1 LGQRSRKRRSPGSA
15 EGRRRADSRA
25 EQTRDGNGRAP
36 AATNMER
43 GYARSRERSDAVRAS
58 LEPLAPGERPTAV
71 TVAAVVA
78 ALIGVANVVLV
89 VVGSD
94 LAKQRVT
101 GGLIFAAIMFIAAAS
116 MWRAKYWAVLGF
128 QALLG
133 LSVVTGSLSLLVA
146 SNVEAV
152 IRSVVVIGA
161 AGTLFWFLIRAMA
174 RLQMPTR
181 TR

>member
-1 LGQRSRKRRSPGSA
+1 MGQRSRKRRAQRSA
-15 EGRRRADSRA
+15 EG
-25 EQTRDGNGRAP
+25 NGQVASGP
-36 AATNMER
+36 AAASNMER
-43 GYARSRERSDAVRAS
+43 GYARSRERADAVRAS

-89 VVGSD
+89 AVGAD

-101 GGLIFAAIMFIAAAS
+101 GGLVFAAIMLVAAVF
-116 MWRAKYWAVLGF
+116 MWRCKYWAVLGF
-128 QALLG
+128 QALLA

-152 IRSVVVIGA
+152 IRSVVVIAA

>member
-1 LGQRSRKRRSPGSA
+1 LGQRSRKRRAPS
-15 EGRRRADSRA
+15 
-25 EQTRDGNGRAP
+25 GNGRPAP
-36 AATNMER
+36 ASNMER
-43 GYARSRERSDAVRAS
+43 GYARSRERADAVRAS
-58 LEPLAPGERPTAV
+58 LDPLAPGERPTAV
-71 TVAAVVA
+71 TVAAIVA
-78 ALIGVANVVLV
+78 AAIGVANVVLV
-89 VVGSD
+89 AVGAGVVER
-94 LAKQRVT
+94 QNVV
-101 GGLIFAAIMFIAAAS
+101 GGLIFGAIMLVAAVF

-152 IRSVVVIGA
+152 VRSLVVIAA

-174 RLQMPTR
+174 RLQMPDR